1 MANNKKIGERIKQ
14 VREEKG
20 LTLEE
25 LAKQLGLNKSTI
37 QRYES
42 AKIEKIKLPIIEAI
56 AQQLDVNPEWLSDK
70 TEIRT
75 SYTIPVSENVESI
88 QQIGSGNITD
98 RVIDVSLITHTDTV
112 PIPRIGQVA
121 AGINCYAEDN
131 IEEYIPTDR
140 DILKEG
146 YQYFWLSVIGDS
158 MEPELKEND
167 LVLVRE
173 QKALERECYAVVRID
188 DEDGVV
194 KRVKVE
200 ADKIT
205 LTSVNP
211 YYPPREFC
219 KEDMNR
225 ISIVG
230 PVLEVKR
237 RFNP

>member
-1 MANNKKIGERIKQ
+1 MDNSNNIIFSKNLSFYMMQ
-14 VREEKG
+14 KG
-20 LTLEE
+20 VDRN
-25 LAKQLGLNKSTI
+25 QLCEVLGFKYSTV
-37 QRYES
+37 S
-42 AKIEKIKLPIIEAI
+42 
-56 AQQLDVNPEWLSDK
+56 EWLSAKKYPRMDK
-70 TEIRT
+70 IELLAEFFDIKKSDLIEQKKNSLANNST
-75 SYTIPVSENVESI
+75 ESI
-88 QQIGSGNITD
+88 ILNKGETI
-98 RVIDVSLITHTDTV
+98 

-158 MEPELKEND
+158 MEPELREND

-173 QKALERECYAVVRID
+173 QKVLERECYAVVRID

>member
-1 MANNKKIGERIKQ
+1 MDNSNNIIFSKNLSFYMMQ
-14 VREEKG
+14 KG
-20 LTLEE
+20 VDRN
-25 LAKQLGLNKSTI
+25 QLCEALGFKYSTV
-37 QRYES
+37 S
-42 AKIEKIKLPIIEAI
+42 
-56 AQQLDVNPEWLSDK
+56 EWLSAKKYPRMDK
-70 TEIRT
+70 IELLAEFFDIKKSDLIEQKKNSLANNST
-75 SYTIPVSENVESI
+75 ESI
-88 QQIGSGNITD
+88 ILNKGETI
-98 RVIDVSLITHTDTV
+98 

-158 MEPELKEND
+158 MEPELREND

-173 QKALERECYAVVRID
+173 QKVLERECYAVVRID

>member
-1 MANNKKIGERIKQ
+1 MDNSNNIIFSKNLSFYMMQ
-14 VREEKG
+14 KG
-20 LTLEE
+20 VDRN
-25 LAKQLGLNKSTI
+25 QLCEALGFKYSTV
-37 QRYES
+37 S
-42 AKIEKIKLPIIEAI
+42 
-56 AQQLDVNPEWLSDK
+56 EWLSAKKYPRMDK
-70 TEIRT
+70 IELLAEFFDIKKSDLIEQKKNSLVNNST
-75 SYTIPVSENVESI
+75 ESI
-88 QQIGSGNITD
+88 ILNKGETI
-98 RVIDVSLITHTDTV
+98 

-158 MEPELKEND
+158 MEPELREND

-188 DEDGVV
+188 NEDGVV